1 MAWFLNYY
9 KCGRCATEWTDEWS
23 CMCDD
28 RCPNCDCSMSPLESD
43 DLTEIIEL
51 ENGRYVV
58 YVSPVTAEDRPDYRI
73 RGSFATHLEAQK
85 FVQETLT

>member
-1 MAWFLNYY
+1 
-9 KCGRCATEWTDEWS
+9 
-23 CMCDD
+23 
-28 RCPNCDCSMSPLESD
+28 MSPLESD